1 MQTISPWEM
10 VLLCAG
16 VGYLSLSGNITKTTE
31 VGGVQ
36 NLAEGAH
43 EPLINS
49 HDEITVLILEVP
61 LQNLVIDLIF
71 KAVMLT
77 SSVDETLC
85 QVFWPPRLLLLL
97 ASTLGD
103 CFSPPPSPWRPR

>member
-1 MQTISPWEM
+1 MQGLAIFLPGS
-10 VLLCAG
+10 
-16 VGYLSLSGNITKTTE
+16 ITKTTA

-49 HDEITVLILEVP
+49 HDEIIMLILEVP

-71 KAVMLT
+71 KAV
-77 SSVDETLC
+77 
-85 QVFWPPRLLLLL
+85 
-97 ASTLGD
+97 
-103 CFSPPPSPWRPR
+103 

>member
-1 MQTISPWEM
+1 MMPLAMLPIQDANHIPMGM
-10 VLLCAG
+10 VLLCVQGLAIF
-16 VGYLSLSGNITKTTE
+16 LPGNITNTSE

-61 LQNLVIDLIF
+61 
-71 KAVMLT
+71 
-77 SSVDETLC
+77 
-85 QVFWPPRLLLLL
+85 
-97 ASTLGD
+97 
-103 CFSPPPSPWRPR
+103 PPPESPN